1 SLVIAALLC
10 CGLGAP
16 AFAAAED
23 GLAAY
28 GRGDYATAYRELAPA
43 AASGDAVAQ
52 YMLAR
57 MYFTGAGV
65 ARDLAEGL
73 KWLRKA
79 AGAGVAPAQYQ
90 LGAHYEWGVD
100 VEQDYREAARWYA
113 MAADRGVAESQ
124 FRLG

>member
-1 SLVIAALLC
+1 MRDVLRGGTPYRASRLRLHAGHAGRITLRAGFRSLVIAALLC

-73 KWLRKA
+73 KWL
-79 AGAGVAPAQYQ
+79 
-90 LGAHYEWGVD
+90 
-100 VEQDYREAARWYA
+100 
-113 MAADRGVAESQ
+113 
-124 FRLG
+124 